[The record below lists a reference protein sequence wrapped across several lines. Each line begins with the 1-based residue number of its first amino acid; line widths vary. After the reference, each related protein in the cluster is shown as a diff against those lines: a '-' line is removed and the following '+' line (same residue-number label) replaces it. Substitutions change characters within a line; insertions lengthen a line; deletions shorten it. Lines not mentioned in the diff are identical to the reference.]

1 MQLALGAVGAAAGNF
16 LIPGG
21 FLGMSGAS
29 LGWSFGS
36 ALGGFF
42 QEGPTIEGPR
52 LQDKSITVSAYG
64 NLRPIL
70 YGAYRVGGE
79 VIWADKIKE
88 HKHEEEQGKGA
99 GGGATYVTYTYT
111 VSLAVALCA
120 GEKTAIRKLWLDSKL
135 VYTQAEDATA
145 KELQKSAKF
154 AKRMKFYPGNYTQ
167 LPDPTI
173 EAVLGA
179 GNVPAYRGTCYVV
192 FTNLDI
198 TKYGNRIPQITAE
211 VVDGV
216 GTASG
221 TLVNSTYAGQK
232 NNLLGL
238 KDGVLYAT
246 SGTDS
251 QSSTDVKLN
260 VMRLEGD
267 LAKARSKTV
276 TKTSGNLLSDTT
288 LSALGGQAPTYWGA
302 IGITPSGKFM
312 LVDCG
317 RNTGT
322 SRYIGVLMKTG
333 FSYNWL
339 GICQTDYDLLD
350 NVDLTDK
357 SNSVRVVENDDILNP
372 LTIYIYHYPDGK
384 LYRFDVTFYFLGG
397 YVLSS
402 YPTWTANVDNT
413 RYDTNGN
420 ASYWYGLC
428 VDSASGDV
436 FVIINDANTSIT
448 AVKRFTSE
456 GDFVE
461 SKFSGVI
468 TNSPSLYS
476 CTIAFSSGL
485 LWVAGGT
492 IAADGIKV
500 YDWNTEELLFT
511 GPTSGIVDGAADS
524 VIMEAQGNIMVMW
537 AYGNV
542 AVYKLVRT
550 RDSVALDEVVSD
562 ICQQSGLDPSQ
573 FDVTD
578 LASDSVRGM
587 VIGRQMSGRGAI
599 QHLGGPY
606 FFDGVESDGI
616 LKFVKRGGS
625 SIVTLDDDDMG
636 CYDGEVVE
644 LWQAT
649 RTQEEELPQKL
660 TIIYSQWE
668 ADYQQGAQYSLRE
681 AVLSGNNMSVEFSIA
696 FTDDEA
702 KAVVDTLMF
711 TAWQN
716 RHGFKIPTWQAFNY
730 VEPTDIITAGGE
742 TIRITRKSEGVNG
755 LVEIEGVREL
765 PAIYTGQVG
774 TGASGSV
781 GGQVVPVP
789 GPTDFELLDI
799 QNLRDRDYNS
809 YGFYVAAAGYLP
821 DWDGTAV
828 LKSADNGDNFTLLET
843 INTASVFG
851 QATTVL
857 GNFYSGNIFDELN
870 TVRVAVNGTLSSA
883 TWDEVLNGANPILIG
898 DEILQ
903 FRTATLVSTGIYD
916 LTGLL
921 RGRRGTEWA
930 MGTHIINERAVF
942 LDENKLHFI
951 ALDAT
956 DYNTQRLYGFVTSGE
971 TIEEATTDYL
981 TYTGENLK
989 PFPPVHLAAAIASDD
1004 SISLSWDQRTRY
1016 HGLWLSGRAP
1026 LEDEADTEFEVV
1038 IYNDSNFTTALRTTT
1053 GITSSPWS
1061 YTVAMQTADFG
1072 YPVKTIH
1079 YKVRQVGSARNSEWA
1094 SYTGTVTNVG
1104 SMLLMHFDGA
1114 QDEVSFVDVY
1124 GHSFTRS
1131 GLVRLRTDGA
1141 KFGTTG
1147 CFFPQTVGF
1156 GYIRCPYSIDLDP
1169 EYLDFTAECFVN
1181 ITDYRADVVHL
1192 MGTWTKE
1199 ASGSTDAGWQ
1209 LGMDSTGHLV
1219 FRYGTGS
1226 STITVATGSSTITKT
1241 AFKHVAVVRQGDT
1254 LSLYYDSNRVATAT
1268 LTANLAFTKTYFW
1281 IGSTT
1286 DSSLGGTT
1294 EATTIYG
1301 YMDEARF
1308 SKGIARY
1315 SGATYT
1321 VPTAA
1326 FTS

>member
-36 ALGGFF
+36 AMGGFF

-88 HKHEEEQGKGA
+88 HKHEEEEGKGA

-111 VSLAVALCA
+111 VSLAIALCA

-135 VYTQAEDATA
+135 VYSQAEDATA

-154 AKRMKFYPGNYTQ
+154 AKRMKFYPGSTTQ
-167 LPDPTI
+167 EPDPTM

-179 GNVPAYRGTCYVV
+179 GNVPAYRGTCYLVL
-192 FTNLDI
+192 TNLDI

-216 GTASG
+216 GSASG
-221 TLVNSTYAGQK
+221 ELVNSTYAGQK

-238 KDGVLYAT
+238 KDGVLYFT

-251 QSSTDVKLN
+251 QDTTNAKLN
-260 VMRLEGD
+260 VLRLEGD
-267 LAKARSKTV
+267 IAKDPYKNV
-276 TKTSGNLLSDTT
+276 IKVSGNT
-288 LSALGGQAPTYWGA
+288 LSEDIQTALGGQPPTYWGA

-322 SRYIGVLMKTG
+322 SRYIGVLIRTG
-333 FSYNWL
+333 PGYSWL
-339 GICQTDYDLLD
+339 GMCQTDNDLLD
-350 NVDLTDK
+350 DTDLTDK
-357 SNSVRVVENDDILNP
+357 SNSVRVVENSDIFNP

-384 LYRFDVTFYFLGG
+384 LFRFDVTFSILGD
-397 YVLSS
+397 YALSG
-402 YPTWTANVDNT
+402 YPTWTVNVDNT
-413 RYDTNGN
+413 RYDTNGSS
-420 ASYWYGLC
+420 SYWYGLC
-428 VDSASGDV
+428 VDDASGDV
-436 FVIINDANTSIT
+436 FVITEDANTHVT
-448 AVKRFTSE
+448 YVKRYTSE

-461 SKFSGVI
+461 AKFAGIVSTSG
-468 TNSPSLYS
+468 TYS
-476 CTIAFSSGL
+476 RTIAFSSGL
-485 LWVAGGT
+485 LWVANGG

-500 YDWNTEELLFT
+500 YDWDSEQLVYT

-524 VIMEAQGNIMVMW
+524 VIMEAQGNIMVLW
-537 AYGNV
+537 AYGKI

-550 RDSVALDEVVSD
+550 RDPIGLDDAVSD
-562 ICQQSGLDPSQ
+562 LCQLSGLDPSQ

-625 SIVTLDDDDMG
+625 SIATLDDDDMG

-644 LWQAT
+644 LWQTT

-660 TIIYSQWE
+660 TIMYSQWE

-702 KAVVDTLMF
+702 KAIVDTLMF

-730 VEPTDIITAGGE
+730 LEPTDIITAGGE

-755 LVEIEGVREL
+755 LIEVEGVREL

-774 TGASGSV
+774 TGASGSE
-781 GGQVVPVP
+781 GGQTVPVP

-809 YGFYVAAAGYLP
+809 YGIYVAAAGYLD

-828 LKSADNGDNFTLLET
+828 LKSADNGDNFELLET
-843 INTASVFG
+843 IGSASVFG

-857 GNFYSGNIFDELN
+857 GNFYSGNIFDEIN
-870 TVRVAVNGTLSSA
+870 TVRVSVNGSLSSA
-883 TWDEVLNGANPILIG
+883 TWDEVLNGANGILIG

-930 MGTHIINERAVF
+930 MGTHLINERAVL
-942 LDENKLHFI
+942 LDVDKLHFI

-956 DYNTQRLYGFVTSGE
+956 DYNTQRLFGFVTRGE
-971 TIEEATTDYL
+971 TIEDATTEYL

-989 PFPPVHLAAAIASDD
+989 PFPPVHLAATLASDS
-1004 SISLSWDQRTRY
+1004 SINFSWDQRTRY

-1026 LEDEADTEFEVV
+1026 LTDEAETEFEVV
-1038 IYNDSNFTTALRTTT
+1038 IYSDSNFTTALRTTT
-1053 GITSSPWS
+1053 GITSSPWN
-1061 YTVAMQTADFG
+1061 YTVAMQTADYGF
-1072 YPVKTIH
+1072 PVKTVH
-1079 YKVRQVGSARNSEWA
+1079 YKVRQVGSARSSEWA
-1094 SYTGTVTNVG
+1094 SFTGTVTNVG

-1114 QDEVSFVDVY
+1114 QDDVVFTDVY

-1131 GLVRLRTDGA
+1131 GLVRLRTEYA
-1141 KFGTTG
+1141 KFGSSA
-1147 CFFPQTVGF
+1147 CYFPTSTGF
-1156 GYIRCPYSIDLDP
+1156 GYIRCAYSLDLDP
-1169 EYLDFTAECFVN
+1169 EYLDFTAECWVN
-1181 ITDYRADVVHL
+1181 IANYRSDTIHL

-1199 ASGSTDAGWQ
+1199 SSGSTDAGWQ
-1209 LGMDSTGHLV
+1209 LGVDSTGHLV
-1219 FRYGTGS
+1219 FRYGTG
-1226 STITVATGSSTITKT
+1226 TATVTLTASSTITKST
-1241 AFKHVAVVRQGDT
+1241 YKHVAAVRQWNT
-1254 LSLYYDSNRVATAT
+1254 LSLYYDGNRVGTAT
-1268 LTANLAFTKTYFW
+1268 LAGDIRFTKTYFW
-1281 IGSTT
+1281 IGSTF
-1286 DSSLGGTT
+1286 DSSLGGTVEGIT
-1294 EATTIYG
+1294 
-1301 YMDEARF
+1301 MDGGIDDPRF
-1308 SKGIARY
+1308 RKGIAQY
-1315 SGATYT
+1315 SGSTYT

>member
-42 QEGPTIEGPR
+42 QQGPTIEGPR

-88 HKHEEEQGKGA
+88 HKHEEEEGKGM

-111 VSLAVALCA
+111 VSLAIALCA

-135 VYTQAEDATA
+135 VYSQAEDATA

-154 AKRMKFYPGNYTQ
+154 AKRMKFYPGSETQ
-167 LPDPTI
+167 EPDPTI

-179 GNVPAYRGTCYVV
+179 GQVSAYRGTCYLVL
-192 FTNLDI
+192 TNLDI

-216 GTASG
+216 GSASG
-221 TLVNSTYAGQK
+221 ELVNSTYAGQK

-238 KDGVLYAT
+238 KDGVLYFT
-246 SGTDS
+246 SGTDT
-251 QSSTDVKLN
+251 QDTTNAKLN
-260 VMRLEGD
+260 VLRLEGD
-267 LAKARSKTV
+267 IAKDPYKNV
-276 TKTSGNLLSDTT
+276 IKVSGNT
-288 LSALGGQAPTYWGA
+288 LSADIQTALGGQPPTYWGA

-322 SRYIGVLMKTG
+322 SRYIGVLIRTG
-333 FSYNWL
+333 PGYSWL
-339 GICQTDYDLLD
+339 GMCQTDNDLLD
-350 NVDLTDK
+350 DTDLTDK
-357 SNSVRVVENDDILNP
+357 SNSVRVVENSDIFNP

-384 LYRFDVTFYFLGG
+384 LFRFDVTFSILGD
-397 YVLSS
+397 YALSG
-402 YPTWTANVDNT
+402 YPTWTVNVDNT
-413 RYDTNGN
+413 RYNTNGSS
-420 ASYWYGLC
+420 SYWYGLC
-428 VDSASGDV
+428 VDDASGDV
-436 FVIINDANTSIT
+436 FVITEDANTHVT
-448 AVKRFTSE
+448 YVKRYTSE

-461 SKFSGVI
+461 SKFTGIVSTSG
-468 TNSPSLYS
+468 TYS
-476 CTIAFSSGL
+476 RTIAFSSGL
-485 LWVAGGT
+485 LWVANGG

-500 YDWNTEELLFT
+500 YDWDSEQLVYT

-524 VIMEAQGNIMVMW
+524 VIMEAQGNIMVLW
-537 AYGNV
+537 AYGKI

-550 RDSVALDEVVSD
+550 RDPIGLDDAVSD
-562 ICQQSGLDPSQ
+562 LCQRSGLEPSQ

-578 LASDSVRGM
+578 LAADSVRGM

-616 LKFVKRGGS
+616 LKFVKRGGA
-625 SIVTLDDDDMG
+625 SIATLDDDDMG

-644 LWQAT
+644 LWETT

-660 TIIYSQWE
+660 TIMYSQWE

-702 KAVVDTLMF
+702 KAIVDTLMF

-730 VEPTDIITAGGE
+730 IEPTDIITAGGE

-755 LVEIEGVREL
+755 LIEVEGVREL

-774 TGASGSV
+774 TGARGSE
-781 GGQVVPVP
+781 GGQTVPVP

-809 YGFYVAAAGYLP
+809 YGIYVAAAGYLD
-821 DWDGTAV
+821 DWDGASV
-828 LKSADNGDNFTLLET
+828 LKSADNGDNFELLET
-843 INTASVFG
+843 IGSASVFG

-857 GNFYSGNIFDELN
+857 GNFYSGNIFDEIN
-870 TVRVAVNGTLSSA
+870 TVRVSVNGSLSSA
-883 TWDEVLNGANPILIG
+883 TWDEVLNGANGILIG

-930 MGTHIINERAVF
+930 MGTHLINERAVL
-942 LDENKLHFI
+942 LDVDKMHFI

-956 DYNTQRLYGFVTSGE
+956 DYNTQRLIGFVTSGE
-971 TIEEATTDYL
+971 TIEDATTEYL

-989 PFPPVHLAAAIASDD
+989 PFPPVHLAATIASDS
-1004 SISLSWDQRTRY
+1004 SINLSWDQRTRY

-1026 LEDEADTEFEVV
+1026 LEDEANTEFEVV

-1053 GITSSPWS
+1053 GITSSPWN
-1061 YTVAMQTADFG
+1061 YTVAMQTADYG
-1072 YPVKTIH
+1072 YPVKAVH
-1079 YKVRQVGSARNSEWA
+1079 YKVRQVGSARSSEWA
-1094 SYTGTVTNVG
+1094 SFTGEVTDVG

-1114 QDEVSFVDVY
+1114 QDDVVFTDVY

-1131 GLVRLRTDGA
+1131 GLTRLRTDTF
-1141 KFGTTG
+1141 KFGPTSCYFPGTG
-1147 CFFPQTVGF
+1147 D
-1156 GYIRCPYSIDLDP
+1156 YIRCVYSSDLDP
-1169 EYLDFTAECFVN
+1169 EYFDFTAECFLN
-1181 ITDYRADVVHL
+1181 LNGYRAGTGHI

-1199 ASGSTDAGWQ
+1199 STGFTEAGWQ
-1209 LGMDSTGHLV
+1209 FGLDSTGHIL
-1219 FRYGTGS
+1219 FRYGTG
-1226 STITVATGSSTITKT
+1226 TATTTVATASSVVSTGSQ
-1241 AFKHVAVVRQGDT
+1241 KHVAVVRQGNT
-1254 LSLYYDSNRVATAT
+1254 LSLYYDGNRVGTGT
-1268 LTANLAFTKTYFW
+1268 LAGDIVFAKNYFW
-1281 IGSTT
+1281 MGSTT
-1286 DSSLGGTT
+1286 DSSLGGAV
-1294 EATTIYG
+1294 EATSTYG

-1308 SKGIARY
+1308 GKGIARY
-1315 SGATYT
+1315 SGSTYT
-1321 VPTAA
+1321 IPASA

>member
-64 NLRPIL
+64 NLRPLL

-120 GEKTAIRKLWLDSKL
+120 GEKTSIRKLWLDSKL

-154 AKRMKFYPGNYTQ
+154 AKRMKFYPGNSTQ

-216 GTASG
+216 GTASV

-246 SGTDS
+246 SGTDT

-267 LAKARSKTV
+267 LAKARFKTV

-288 LSALGGQAPTYWGA
+288 LSAIGGQAPTYWGA

-317 RNTGT
+317 RNSGT

-333 FSYNWL
+333 FSYSWL

-357 SNSVRVVENDDILNP
+357 SNSVRVVENDDIFNP

-384 LYRFDVTFYFLGG
+384 LYRFDVTFSILGD
-397 YVLSS
+397 YALSS

-413 RYDTNGN
+413 RYDTNGSS
-420 ASYWYGLC
+420 SYWYGLC

-500 YDWNTEELLFT
+500 YDWDTEQLLYT

-537 AYGNV
+537 AYGKV

-550 RDSVALDEVVSD
+550 RDPVALDEVVSD
-562 ICQQSGLDPSQ
+562 LCVRSDLDISQ
-573 FDVTD
+573 IDVTD

-625 SIVTLDDDDMG
+625 SIATLDDDDMG

-755 LVEIEGVREL
+755 LIEIEGVREL

-809 YGFYVAAAGYLP
+809 YGIYVAAAGYLD
-821 DWDGTAV
+821 DWAGAAV

-857 GNFYSGNIFDELN
+857 GNFYGGNIVDELN
-870 TVRVAVNGTLSSA
+870 TVRVGVNGTLSSA

-1053 GITSSPWS
+1053 GITASPWS

-1072 YPVKTIH
+1072 NPVKTIH

-1094 SYTGTVTNVG
+1094 SFTGTVTNVG
-1104 SMLLMHFDGA
+1104 SMLLMHFDGS
-1114 QDEVSFVDVY
+1114 QDATVFTDVY

-1131 GLVRLRTDGA
+1131 GLVRLRTEGA
-1141 KFGTTG
+1141 KFGSAA
-1147 CFFPQTVGF
+1147 CYFPGAD
-1156 GYIRCPYSIDLDP
+1156 GNYLRCPYSLDLDP
-1169 EYLDFTAECFVN
+1169 QYFDFTYECFLN
-1181 ITDYRADVVHL
+1181 LTGFKSGIAHIA
-1192 MGTWTKE
+1192 GTWTTTGGGFTE
-1199 ASGSTDAGWQ
+1199 GGWQ
-1209 LGMDSTGHLV
+1209 FGIDSTGHLL
-1219 FRYGTGS
+1219 FRHGTGG
-1226 STITVATGSSTITKT
+1226 STTTVATASSTVSTGSP
-1241 AFKHVAVVRQGDT
+1241 KHAAVVRQGTT
-1254 LSLYYDSNRVATAT
+1254 LSLYYEGNRVGTGT
-1268 LTANLAFTKTYFW
+1268 ISGDISFTQLYFW
-1281 IGSTT
+1281 MGLTFGDASGTLEAN
-1286 DSSLGGTT
+1286 SL
-1294 EATTIYG
+1294 YG

-1315 SGATYT
+1315 SGSTYT